1 MKRPPLLLLYGI
13 DEHTLPIDV
22 ADTQRMTQRAAEALE
37 ERGWQVALGQVQT
50 DVGAALAP
58 FEPGEWLVFNWCEGS
73 PGQAFYYARAAQELE
88 QRGYAFTGS
97 TAGVLHQTQS
107 KVSMKRLLEAAGLPT
122 PRWQPVGN
130 AQTLDFPAF
139 PAIVKPADEH
149 CSFGITRDSVVTTVA
164 EARAQAQVVL
174 ERFPGGAIIEEFL
187 DSQEYAIALW
197 GPPGRLEV
205 LGISVIHYDAFPEL
219 RDRLCTFDAKWLADS
234 EAYLKTIPACPAPL
248 EPEVAAQLAALARR
262 AHRVCGLRDYSRIDV
277 RMRNGR
283 PMVLDVNSNCDL
295 SETGGFANTARVAG
309 WEYGAMLE
317 RLALL
322 AAGRAKASRTPRMMG
337 AAL

>member
-13 DEHTLPIDV
+13 DEQTLPIDA
-22 ADTQRMTQRAAEALE
+22 ADTRRMTQRAAEALKA
-37 ERGWQVALGQVQT
+37 RGWQVAASQVQG
-50 DVGAALAP
+50 DLGAALAP
-58 FEPGEWLVFNWCEGS
+58 FEPDQWLVFNLCEGS
-73 PGQAFYYARAAQELE
+73 PDQAFYYARAAQELE

-122 PRWQPVGN
+122 PRWQEAPEP
-130 AQTLDFPAF
+130 QTLEFEAF
-139 PAIVKPADEH
+139 PAILKPAGEH
-149 CSFGITRDSVVTTVA
+149 GSFGITRDSVVTTLA
-164 EARAQAQVVL
+164 QARAQAQAVL
-174 ERFPGGAIIEEFL
+174 ENFRGGAIIEEFL

-205 LGISVIHYDAFPEL
+205 LGVSVICYDGFPEL
-219 RDRLCTFDAKWLADS
+219 RDRLCTFDAKWLPCS
-234 EAYLKTIPACPAPL
+234 EAYLKTMPACPAPL
-248 EPEVAAQLAALARR
+248 EPEMAAELAALARR

-277 RMRNGR
+277 RLRNGR

-295 SETGGFANTARVAG
+295 SETGGFANTAQAAG

-317 RLALL
+317 RLALM
-322 AAGRAKASRTPRMMG
+322 AAGRAKGALSPQMTG